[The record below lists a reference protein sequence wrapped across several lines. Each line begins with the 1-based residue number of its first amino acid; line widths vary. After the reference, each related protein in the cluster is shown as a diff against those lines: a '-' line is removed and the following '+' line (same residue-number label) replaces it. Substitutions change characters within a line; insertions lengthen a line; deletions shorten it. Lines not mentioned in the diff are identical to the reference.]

1 MWTRSAQ
8 KANGKF
14 DYTVWNLQNEVI
26 AQGEADTMRGAEI
39 AAENAQRGIF
49 FPSDEPSM
57 TLEEIFADMDDAGL
71 LAELGL

>member
-8 KANGKF
+8 KSNGKF

-26 AQGEADTMRGAEI
+26 AQGEADTAREAEI
-39 AAENAQRGIF
+39 AAENAQREIF
-49 FPSDEPSM
+49 FPSDEPKM
-57 TLEEIFADMDDAGL
+57 TLEEIFADMEDSDL